1 MKLSYLVAACLL
13 ACLTSGVA
21 SAQTRTFN
29 RDAGF
34 TVGVNVPMYKGVEA
48 DATVG
53 FTYGQFY
60 YNGLGFMAG
69 FQYTPSVAEV
79 GICLSDRDQ
88 ESSGAAGV
96 GAEQCC
102 EFRFLGSL
110 Q

>member
-60 YNGLGFMAG
+60 YNGLGFRAG
-69 FQYTPSVAEV
+69 FQYKIGRAHV
-79 GICLSDRDQ
+79 
-88 ESSGAAGV
+88 
-96 GAEQCC
+96 
-102 EFRFLGSL
+102 
-110 Q
+110 

>member
-53 FTYGQFY
+53 FTYVNSIITVLVSGRDF
-60 YNGLGFMAG
+60 NIRLAWRRWTM
-69 FQYTPSVAEV
+69 PSVCLWHLLIGQGPGVV
-79 GICLSDRDQ
+79 GRGWSR
-88 ESSGAAGV
+88 G
-96 GAEQCC
+96 
-102 EFRFLGSL
+102 
-110 Q
+110 